1 MTGAAGRP
9 PALRI
14 LLVEDEKL
22 NRDLV
27 RAILTR
33 ARDPILAA
41 AELVEAETLAA
52 ARAALA
58 AAPFDILLLDVHLS
72 DGSGLTLA
80 EELSQRPPARRPA
93 VIALTAGI
101 FPEQRQAAL
110 AAGCHTILSKPHTA
124 AELLAVLTAHL
135 PTAGDGPGGASPRSA
150 SVNRGDGPDL
160 PRCP

>member
-1 MTGAAGRP
+1 MTGAAGGPSR
-9 PALRI
+9 LRI

-33 ARDPILAA
+33 AGDATVA
-41 AELVEAETLAA
+41 GADLVEAESLSA

-58 AAPFDILLLDVHLS
+58 AEPFDILLLDVHLS

-80 EELSQRPPARRPA
+80 QELADHPPVRRPA

-101 FPEQRQAAL
+101 FPEQRKAAL

-124 AELLAVLTAHL
+124 AELLAVLTDHL
-135 PTAGDGPGGASPRSA
+135 PAGHRGATEEPSGPMP
-150 SVNRGDGPDL
+150 
-160 PRCP
+160 